1 MLTPYGWL
9 DHLGSDSK
17 HGPLRPYLATILPTS
32 VTLLKARAF
41 RVPCRIGQGHSDL
54 GFSRAQ
60 LLNRFKENYPDRQL
74 PSSSCIGCL
83 YNNDSVRKQLNEYDP
98 KSFQDAIFID
108 QALRDVPPI
117 KQRVERAAYL
127 YRSSTT
133 TTSCLIGWLDRLC
146 WVVWVMDAE
155 SFERVYDSLQEFHA
169 FFAASFGRKQW
180 REHSGNYLQAL
191 LVQDQERRNAE
202 NLSESVGISARA
214 MQRFL
219 TEARWSDETVIG
231 RLQKYLAPRLGHP
244 EAVWVFD
251 GSDFPKQGR
260 KSAGVARQYCG
271 RLGKVANCQ
280 GGMFLAYV
288 SPLGRALVDKRLYL
302 PKSWTSDQD
311 RCAAAG
317 VPEDRRNY
325 RSKTELA
332 LELLERAME
341 LGYLRA
347 QWVAGDDA
355 FGMSPSFREGLEA
368 LGMWYVLDVPGSTT
382 VWPLE
387 PAWTSPEYPGFG
399 RPRKPRLRSG
409 QRRTME
415 QRGDELPDE
424 AWQEITVAQ
433 GSQGPRTY
441 RFSAQRVRA
450 TRRRKPGEEGWAV
463 WRRNLDGSE
472 PRYYLSNAPEDTTLE
487 TLACVGGSRWRIE
500 TEFETEKGDV
510 GMDEYETRS
519 WAGWHHHIAMCLL
532 GGAFLL
538 GLQQDWGGKDAP
550 DHETAGVPGGA

>member
-1 MLTPYGWL
+1 M
-9 DHLGSDSK
+9 DAS
-17 HGPLRPYLATILPTS
+17 
-32 VTLLKARAF
+32 AF
-41 RVPCRIGQGHSDL
+41 EQV
-54 GFSRAQ
+54 
-60 LLNRFKENYPDRQL
+60 
-74 PSSSCIGCL
+74 
-83 YNNDSVRKQLNEYDP
+83 
-98 KSFQDAIFID
+98 
-108 QALRDVPPI
+108 
-117 KQRVERAAYL
+117 
-127 YRSSTT
+127 YRSFR
-133 TTSCLIGWLDRLC
+133 D
-146 WVVWVMDAE
+146 
-155 SFERVYDSLQEFHA
+155 FHA
-169 FFAASFGRKQW
+169 YFAPLFGRRET

-191 LVQDQERRNAE
+191 LVQDQARRNAE

-231 RLQKYLAPRLGHP
+231 RLQEYLAPRLGHL

-332 LELLERAME
+332 LEMLERVLE

-347 QWVAGDDA
+347 EWVAGDDA
-355 FGMSPSFREGLEA
+355 FGMSPTFREGLAA
-368 LGMWYVLDVPGSTT
+368 LGMRYVLDVPGGTT
-382 VWPLE
+382 VWPLD

-399 RPRKPRLRSG
+399 RPRKPKLRPG

-424 AWQEITVAQ
+424 AWREITVAQ

-450 TRRRKPGEEGWAV
+450 TRRRKPGEELWAV

-472 PRYYLSNAPEDTTLE
+472 PRYYLSNAPEGTTLE
-487 TLACVGGSRWRIE
+487 TLAYVGGSRWRIE

-510 GMDEYETRS
+510 GLDKYETRS

-538 GLQQDWGGKDAP
+538 SLQQDWGEKDAP
-550 DHETAGVPGGA
+550 DHEATGVPGGAGDAAPGAVRARSIAVVAGGYAATQRTGSPFPRETPLHPPRKQDGAATLNPSL

>member
-1 MLTPYGWL
+1 
-9 DHLGSDSK
+9 
-17 HGPLRPYLATILPTS
+17 
-32 VTLLKARAF
+32 
-41 RVPCRIGQGHSDL
+41 
-54 GFSRAQ
+54 
-60 LLNRFKENYPDRQL
+60 
-74 PSSSCIGCL
+74 
-83 YNNDSVRKQLNEYDP
+83 
-98 KSFQDAIFID
+98 
-108 QALRDVPPI
+108 
-117 KQRVERAAYL
+117 
-127 YRSSTT
+127 
-133 TTSCLIGWLDRLC
+133 
-146 WVVWVMDAE
+146 MDAE

-231 RLQKYLAPRLGHP
+231 RLQEYLAPRLGHP

-341 LGYLRA
+341 LGYP
-347 QWVAGDDA
+347 
-355 FGMSPSFREGLEA
+355 SPNPPKEG
-368 LGMWYVLDVPGSTT
+368 VGS
-382 VWPLE
+382 
-387 PAWTSPEYPGFG
+387 AS
-399 RPRKPRLRSG
+399 
-409 QRRTME
+409 
-415 QRGDELPDE
+415 
-424 AWQEITVAQ
+424 
-433 GSQGPRTY
+433 
-441 RFSAQRVRA
+441 
-450 TRRRKPGEEGWAV
+450 
-463 WRRNLDGSE
+463 
-472 PRYYLSNAPEDTTLE
+472 
-487 TLACVGGSRWRIE
+487 
-500 TEFETEKGDV
+500 
-510 GMDEYETRS
+510 
-519 WAGWHHHIAMCLL
+519 
-532 GGAFLL
+532 
-538 GLQQDWGGKDAP
+538 
-550 DHETAGVPGGA
+550 